1 MKIKANK
8 NTICFTC
15 TLEKDDRILFNS
27 EWLSDGHVL
36 ISRKVNILTVKG
48 MTDAQSKLW
57 FSSASYSERGH
68 DEKEISAAFER
79 VTDQYVDTL
88 PTVTA
93 TKLVYQGDRWP
104 SRYLWNE
111 ESQKVTAVSEQYFS
125 LTADRD
131 LYNKDNLSPVFVV
144 HSAVLSSVIMSIS
157 QGEAA
162 NELRIFKRMTFNV
175 VFSGPQSWEN
185 WLSGK
190 TDIIP
195 DNIVE
200 LMEQLHVTREQYHGV
215 QGSCRGTNDYLFK
228 V

>member
-36 ISRKVNILTVKG
+36 ISRKENILTLKG

-68 DEKEISAAFER
+68 DEKEISAMFEMI
-79 VTDQYVDTL
+79 TDQYVDTL
-88 PTVTA
+88 PTVTD
-93 TKLVYQGDRWP
+93 TKLVYQDATWP

-111 ESQKVTAVSEQYFS
+111 KNREVTGVSEQYFS
-125 LTADRD
+125 LTTGRD

-144 HSAVLSSVIMSIS
+144 RSAVLSAVIMPVS

-162 NELRIFKRMTFNV
+162 NDLRIFKRMTFDV
-175 VFSGPQSWEN
+175 IFSGPQSWEN

-195 DNIVE
+195 DGIVG
-200 LMEQLHVTREQYHGV
+200 LMEQLQVTREQYHAV
-215 QGSCRGTNDYLFK
+215 QGSCREINNYLFK

>member
-36 ISRKVNILTVKG
+36 ISRKENILTVKG

-68 DEKEISAAFER
+68 DEKGISALFEGI
-79 VTDQYVDTL
+79 TDQYADTL
-88 PTVTA
+88 PTVTD
-93 TKLVYQGDRWP
+93 TKLVHRGDHL
-104 SRYLWNE
+104 SFRYLWNE
-111 ESQKVTAVSEQYFS
+111 GNQEVTAVLEQYFS
-125 LTADRD
+125 LTTDCN

-144 HSAVLSSVIMSIS
+144 RSAVLSSVIMPIS

-175 VFSGPQSWEN
+175 VLSGPQGWEN

-215 QGSCRGTNDYLFK
+215 QGSYRRTNDYLFK

>member
-36 ISRKVNILTVKG
+36 ISRKENILTIKG

-144 HSAVLSSVIMSIS
+144 RSAVLSSVIMPIS

-215 QGSCRGTNDYLFK
+215 QGSYRGTNDYLFK

>member
-36 ISRKVNILTVKG
+36 ISRKENILTVKG
-48 MTDAQSKLW
+48 MTDAQSQLW
-57 FSSASYSERGH
+57 FSSASYSDGGH
-68 DEKEISAAFER
+68 DAEEISAAFER
-79 VTDQYVDTL
+79 ITDQYVDTL
-88 PTVTA
+88 PTVTD
-93 TKLVYQGDRWP
+93 TKLVHQDDRWP

-111 ESQKVTAVSEQYFS
+111 KNREVTGVSEQYFS
-125 LTADRD
+125 LTADCD
-131 LYNKDNLSPVFVV
+131 LYNKDNLSAVFVV
-144 HSAVLSSVIMSIS
+144 RSAVLSSVIMPVS

-162 NELRIFKRMTFNV
+162 NELRIFKRMTFDV
-175 VFSGPQSWEN
+175 IFSGPQSWEN

-200 LMEQLHVTREQYHGV
+200 LMEQLQVTREQYHDAERSYG
-215 QGSCRGTNDYLFK
+215 GLNNYLFK